1 MVEAIKLDIEVSL
14 SVVDPWSS
22 NCVIGITDE
31 AVLTSLFT
39 SCREGSFSEI
49 GLPLNGLLGNL
60 GHEKSRG
67 SYAPTRL

>member
-49 GLPLNGLLGNL
+49 GLMVVIVLGSL
-60 GHEKSRG
+60 
-67 SYAPTRL
+67 A